1 MRLLK
6 LTLVTLGATALAFAA
21 HRLDPPSDGEQ
32 ARDCIP
38 VDQSLLE
45 RNALGLPERLVVPHI
60 GGRRA

>member
-6 LTLVTLGATALAFAA
+6 LALVTLGATAFAFAA
-21 HRLDPPSDGEQ
+21 HRLDAPEDRGQ

-45 RNALGLPERLVVPHI
+45 RNSLGLPEKLVVPHI
-60 GGRRA
+60 GGRWA